1 VVAARR
7 PGRQDDCVIDNR
19 GATVQILAE
28 MPDSLNA
35 RQALRAYF
43 TEIVERYQ
51 GRPTNDTEI
60 DQVLLDESSDELR
73 PPTGAFWVATL
84 GGQIV
89 GCAGLRYD
97 SYIDPA
103 GAEAAHPTLGEVTR
117 VYVSSAARRQGLGSK
132 LLDTVERHARERGIS
147 RLRLDV
153 RGDLVEARALY
164 ARRGYREVPRF
175 NDSPYADHWFMKDLG

>member
-1 VVAARR
+1 MT
-7 PGRQDDCVIDNR
+7 DNR
-19 GATVQILAE
+19 GAIVQILAE
-28 MPDSLNA
+28 MPDSPNA

-43 TEIVERYQ
+43 TEIVKRYQ
-51 GRPTNDTEI
+51 GRPTNNTEI

-73 PPTGAFWVATL
+73 PPTGAFWVATI
-84 GGQIV
+84 GGQIA
-89 GCAGLRYD
+89 GCAGLRY
-97 SYIDPA
+97 IEPA
-103 GAEAAHPTLGEVTR
+103 GTEAAHPTLGEVTR

>member
-1 VVAARR
+1 
-7 PGRQDDCVIDNR
+7 VIDNR

-28 MPDSLNA
+28 VPDSLNA

-51 GRPTNDTEI
+51 GRPTNDAEI
-60 DQVLLDESSDELR
+60 DQVLVDESSDELR
-73 PPTGAFWVATL
+73 PPTGAFWVATF

-89 GCAGLRYD
+89 GCAGLRY
-97 SYIDPA
+97 IDPA
-103 GAEAAHPTLGEVTR
+103 DAKAGHPTLGEVTR
-117 VYVSSAARRQGLGSK
+117 MYVSGAARRQGLGSK
-132 LLDTVERHARERGIS
+132 LLDTVERHARDRGIK
-147 RLRLDV
+147 RLRLDT

-164 ARRGYREVPRF
+164 ARRGYGEVPRF